1 MKATIGPYR
10 DRISGP
16 LKLQDWYFAK
26 RVGKFNYDY
35 SEKDYTWYDRVVVK
49 VTDAMMDVLNKTIN
63 KYLDKNERKIK
74 IHIDDYDVWG
84 ADHTIALIVHPLL
97 IRLKQKKHGSPHVDD
112 DDVPEHLRSTS
123 APPKENEWD
132 IDDNT
137 HARWDWVMDEMIWAF
152 EQCTKDDKG
161 DDQFYSGDVDF
172 KFDKEEDSELYRMNH
187 GPNHTFEVDRV
198 AQKAHYDRISNGLR
212 LFAKYYFGL
221 WD

>member
-1 MKATIGPYR
+1 MKAVIGPYR
-10 DRISGP
+10 NRISGP

-26 RVGKFNYDY
+26 RFGKFNYDY
-35 SEKDYTWYDRVVVK
+35 SEADYTWYDRVVEK
-49 VTDAMMDVLNKTIN
+49 ITNAMMDVLNKTIN

-84 ADHTIALIVHPLL
+84 ADHTIALVVHPLL

-112 DDVPEHLRSTS
+112 EDVPEHLRSTTT
-123 APPKENEWD
+123 PPKKDEWD
-132 IDDNT
+132 IDGNH

-152 EQCTKDDKG
+152 EQCAKDDKG
-161 DDQFYSGDVDF
+161 EEQFYSGEVDW
-172 KFDKEEDSELYRMNH
+172 KFTKEEDSELYSMGH
-187 GPNHTFEVDRV
+187 GPNHTFDVDRV
-198 AQKAHYDRISNGLR
+198 GQKAHYDRIGNGLR